1 MISVKT
7 YNLRNLKV
15 KFENRDFAIPEIQRQ
30 YVWKRKQ
37 VLQLMDSIF
46 RHYPIGISLV
56 WLAPF
61 KKAIHIRPNN
71 KTIVP
76 PFNNKAK
83 YAELIIDG
91 QQRLSTLYG
100 VLKGVETK
108 FEVGSEINFREIFF
122 DCDKNA
128 TKRFVFSKRYD
139 ENTKGYV
146 RLHDLVNTPPSL
158 LRKQLGLTKW
168 EATEVL
174 KCYKAFHSYSFI
186 MLEYSSA
193 DFDDIREVFI
203 RINSAGMKVSRAD
216 TLFAKATEV
225 DLRDHILNTKR
236 GLKYGYDQV
245 STEAMQSAL
254 ALVYGA
260 PRISGRE
267 MESVLAKLQRDKKE
281 IQDFSRQWKKLQKG
295 FEEAVD
301 FLVNTLKVP
310 SPRYLPSQNMYT
322 MLAYFYYLKGSRA
335 TTLQIKELKKWFWN
349 TACGERYSGASFN
362 RNIPDDIRFFQRLA
376 HNENAKFSVTE
387 KLNPIDFIKA
397 DYSKKSGVSNAYFLL
412 LRIQK
417 PLYLKNGEEILLDH
431 PSSISNRKDRHH
443 IYPKALLKRNGIS
456 MKWINSVCNICYL
469 ESDENQSINASHP
482 STYLKE
488 YDYLYHFRKV
498 MKSHLIPVDKT
509 SPVWNRQTKSSF
521 LSFLNIRAKLLIS
534 EVDKLAGGK
543 MFEKFENITRI

>member
-1 MISVKT
+1 MISIKS
-7 YNLRNLKV
+7 YLLRDLKV
-15 KFENRDFAIPEIQRQ
+15 KFQNRDFAIPEIQRQ

-46 RHYPIGISLV
+46 RRYPIGISLV

-100 VLKGVETK
+100 VIKGVETK
-108 FEVGSEINFREIFF
+108 PEAGSDINFKEIFF

-128 TKRFVFSKRYD
+128 SKRFVFSKRYD

-146 RLHDLVNTPPSL
+146 RLHDLVNTPPSV
-158 LRKQLGLTKW
+158 LRKQLRLTQW
-168 EATEVL
+168 EATEAL

-186 MLEYSSA
+186 MLQYSSA

-245 STEAMQSAL
+245 STETMQSAL

-281 IQDFSRQWKKLQKG
+281 IKDFSRQWKKLQKG

-310 SPRYLPSQNMYT
+310 SPKYLPSQNMYT

-335 TTLQIKELKKWFWN
+335 TTKQIKELKKWFWN
-349 TACGERYSGASFN
+349 TACGERYSGAAFN

-376 HNENAKFSVTE
+376 HNDNAKFSINE
-387 KLNPIDFIKA
+387 KLNALDFIKS

-412 LRIQK
+412 LRIQR

-443 IYPKALLKRNGIS
+443 IYPKALLKRNGIN
-456 MKWINSVCNICYL
+456 MKWINSICNICYL

-482 STYLKE
+482 SKYLKE
-488 YDYLYHFRKV
+488 YAYLYHFRKV
-498 MKSHLIPVDKT
+498 MKSHLIPVDKS

-521 LSFLNIRAKLLIS
+521 LSFLNIRAKLIID
-534 EVDKLAGGK
+534 EIEKLAGVK
-543 MFEKFENITRI
+543 MFEKFENIIRV